1 MGVFDFLL
9 HRSENDD
16 GGAGDDGGTRE
27 VMIGMTLEPS
37 GKFAVSVFDER
48 DPEHRE
54 RRRRHLR
61 EKASLEKNDDGDA
74 ADGVE
79 GYYEE
84 EEGRTTC
91 SGTEA
96 GLVVFCVVLF
106 ALYVAARVA
115 FSDIDVMA
123 ENDEL

>member
-1 MGVFDFLL
+1 ML
-9 HRSENDD
+9 HRSEDDD
-16 GGAGDDGGTRE
+16 GGVRE
-27 VMIGMTLEPS
+27 VRIGMTLEPS

-61 EKASLEKNDDGDA
+61 ERASLEKNDDDG

-84 EEGRTTC
+84 EEGRTAC

-115 FSDIDVMA
+115 FSDVELMA